1 MAAKNTLTSA
11 DAQLVEAAF
20 QAKLASFGEGR
31 IAEAGADQGRPE
43 KGGGEERKK
52 EGAPSAGEPEH
63 APWLEENAW
72 QSVRETAPAVRPPVA
87 AKTIRLRDKG
97 HREFVARQPC
107 LLCGRTPADPH
118 HLRFAQPRALGRKVS
133 DEFTVPLCRVH
144 HDELHRHGDE
154 AAYWNALKIDPAPIA
169 LALWRLSRPNGAC
182 GPKRAGV
189 RPQAANSEDVAKLS
203 DE

>member
-1 MAAKNTLTSA
+1 MDKRRRARGSRPRFKQSSPPLARGASRRRGPIRVVAKR
-11 DAQLVEAAF
+11 EAA
-20 QAKLASFGEGR
+20 
-31 IAEAGADQGRPE
+31 
-43 KGGGEERKK
+43 RKARK
-52 EGAPSAGEPEH
+52 REPPAPGEPEH
-63 APWLEENAW
+63 ATWREESAW
-72 QSVRETAPAVRPPVA
+72 QSAAETAPTVRPPVA

-169 LALWRLSRPNGAC
+169 LALWRLSRPNGAG
-182 GPKRAGV
+182 GPKRAAV
-189 RPQAANSEDVAKLS
+189 RPQATNGEDIAKLP